1 MIIAVNFSGF
11 KNLLL
16 FLGEIISSSMVFSYQ
31 WVPEHI
37 ELYQEDKMGVPL
49 WNLLYSVQY
58 KLWVVSSVA
67 FLVFKFFVVV

>member
-1 MIIAVNFSGF
+1 
-11 KNLLL
+11 
-16 FLGEIISSSMVFSYQ
+16 MVFSYQ